1 MTSES
6 SVQTAHGMVDAAA
19 LEAAQGSFDTGVL
32 LQSVDEID
40 EVVRQLSGEGGL
52 RDQLLQLHAMAST
65 ILNGAGISSSTGTS
79 LPEAAADV
87 IEDVREV
94 VSVLRR
100 TVDRTA
106 PLAALSPSA

>member
-19 LEAAQGSFDTGVL
+19 LEAAQGSFDTRLL

-52 RDQLLQLHAMAST
+52 RDQLLQLHAMACT

-87 IEDVREV
+87 IDDVREV

-100 TVDRTA
+100 TADRTA
-106 PLAALSPSA
+106 PLAALSPGE

>member
-1 MTSES
+1 MTSGS
-6 SVQTAHGMVDAAA
+6 NIQTAHGLVDASA
-19 LEAAQGSFDTGVL
+19 LEAARNSFDTGVL

-65 ILNGAGISSSTGTS
+65 VLNGAGMSGSSGET
-79 LPEAAADV
+79 LQDAASDV
-87 IEDVREV
+87 IDDVREI

-100 TVDRTA
+100 AADRAA
-106 PLAALSPSA
+106 PLAALAAAE